1 MTSDA
6 EIPTGPL
13 PRAIALL
20 TRLSILFGGTL
31 NQAGW
36 IIFGFGMIFFWPFA
50 PNFGDFVPR
59 DWTGASALIAMAEE
73 TGASVNETAVWG
85 YVYDYELAGVR
96 YSGRAFTT
104 GKSFSTG
111 QNVDIEYD
119 QADPARSR
127 MVGAR
132 SSHFSA
138 WVGLITGLFAL
149 PGIVMIAFGLRGGL
163 RRVSLLANG
172 HFARGKLVKKTPT
185 GISIN
190 DQPVYDFTFEF
201 TTMDGRQNFVEG
213 KTHDTR
219 RLEDEAYELILYS
232 PDDPSDGLL
241 YDTIPNAPIPMQDGS
256 LAPIPASSAKVLIAP
271 ALSILIHG
279 GILLYKLVS

>member
-13 PRAIALL
+13 PRAVASL
-20 TRLSILFGGTL
+20 TRLSILFGGAL

-36 IIFGFGMIFFWPFA
+36 IVFGFGMLFFWPFA

-59 DWTGASALIAMAEE
+59 DWSEASALVAMAEE
-73 TGASVNETAVWG
+73 TGASVNETSVWG
-85 YVYDYELAGVR
+85 YVYDYELAGVS

-104 GKSFSTG
+104 GKSFSKG
-111 QNVDIEYD
+111 QTIDIEYD
-119 QADPARSR
+119 QANPARSR

-132 SSHFSA
+132 SSHFPA

-149 PGIVMIAFGLRGGL
+149 PGIVMIPFGLRGGL
-163 RRVSLLANG
+163 RRISLLANG

-185 GISIN
+185 GVSIN
-190 DQPVYDFTFEF
+190 EQPVYEFTFEF
-201 TTMDGRQNFVEG
+201 TTMDGRQHLVEG

-232 PDDPSDGLL
+232 PDDPSDALL

-256 LAPIPASSAKVLIAP
+256 LAPIPVSSAKVLIAP
-271 ALSILIHG
+271 TLSILIHG
-279 GILLYKLVS
+279 GILLYKLMP